1 MCTGDNIHDVK
12 KHKSVGNS
20 EPLRMAEETTSE
32 CTEEEKVAVEQLTE
46 LQRIREIS
54 SHGHDED
61 RYCYDNND
69 DDDDHHHHHYHLD
82 EANEDSN
89 SDLDTCQGPSRSSID
104 FIDLSHVSQSDVY
117 ARKPWPQ
124 HKDSYVVSRGSC
136 SITNQLDVKSMVK
149 LEDRKGHKDFTIV
162 DESTDGMILNR
173 THERGEHDDHESTHY
188 REDANFDARPRKKIR
203 FLTDIY
209 RQKRRQDVSQDIAEA
224 DRESVSI
231 CQKKLPIKRRRKSLS
246 KIMREA

>member
-12 KHKSVGNS
+12 KHRSVGNS
-20 EPLRMAEETTSE
+20 EPSSMAEDATSE

-54 SHGHDED
+54 SHEHDED
-61 RYCYDNND
+61 RYCYAN
-69 DDDDHHHHHYHLD
+69 DHHHYNLD
-82 EANEDSN
+82 EANEGSN

-104 FIDLSHVSQSDVY
+104 FIDLSHVSQSDVRV
-117 ARKPWPQ
+117 RKRRPQ

-136 SITNQLDVKSMVK
+136 SITNKLDVKSMVK
-149 LEDRKGHKDFTIV
+149 VEDRKGHKDFTIV
-162 DESTDGMILNR
+162 DDTDGMTLNK
-173 THERGEHDDHESTHY
+173 THERGDHHDHESTHY
-188 REDANFDARPRKKIR
+188 QEDANFDVRPRKKTR

-209 RQKRRQDVSQDIAEA
+209 QQKRRQNVSQDIAEA

-231 CQKKLPIKRRRKSLS
+231 CQKKLHIKRRRKSLS
-246 KIMREA
+246 KIMGEA